1 MEKHAITFIANTI
14 ILRTTKVR
22 LPARTEAF
30 SFATACSLFL
40 ELYTAAMQTVRAFSS
55 KRKALA
61 RKVERSAFPVLN
73 YECVELSSSPY
84 NRE

>member
-1 MEKHAITFIANTI
+1 MEKHGITFIANTI

-22 LPARTEAF
+22 LPARTEIL
-30 SFATACSLFL
+30 SFATAWSLAL
-40 ELYTAAMQTVRAFSS
+40 EHYTAAMQTVRAFSC
-55 KRKALA
+55 K

-73 YECVELSSSPY
+73 YECMELSSSPY